1 MSDNITFPFMA
12 GWKGKKSTGIQAAFA
27 VSKDLGRRHAEFMA
41 ALTPYGAP
49 GASCDVLSETT
60 GLPAYLLRPRA
71 TELEKQGKIFAVGKA
86 MGKMGHKVTVYSTVK
101 PPVDDAQGRL
111 ALG

>member
-1 MSDNITFPFMA
+1 MTMGYPHTQA
-12 GWKGKKSTGIQAAFA
+12 GWKGNKPPGIKAAFA
-27 VSKDLGRRHAEFMA
+27 VSRDLGRRHSEFMS

-86 MGKMGHKVTVYSTVK
+86 MGMMGHKVTVYSTVR
-101 PPVDDAQGRL
+101 PRVDEHQGGR
-111 ALG
+111 AFG